1 MARLPSE
8 RVAGRV
14 LRAPVERRPAQQA
27 QATLEVSSAR
37 GARRAARSPVVRGAR
52 RAAAGSQTL
61 VFRGTGVPR
70 PAAAHQGAAARQEMA
85 VKPEML
91 ERAPA
96 AMTAPPAAAEL
107 VVHARGGWVW
117 HHTPSTPGTSSGLDV
132 KNLSELAARDTATA
146 PPARAPAERALR
158 SPLPRAPLASSRPP
172 PALET
177 RSPLRAPA
185 AARRRRCA

>member
-107 VVHARGGWVW
+107 VVHAHGRVW
-117 HHTPSTPGTSSGLDV
+117 HHTPSTPGLDV